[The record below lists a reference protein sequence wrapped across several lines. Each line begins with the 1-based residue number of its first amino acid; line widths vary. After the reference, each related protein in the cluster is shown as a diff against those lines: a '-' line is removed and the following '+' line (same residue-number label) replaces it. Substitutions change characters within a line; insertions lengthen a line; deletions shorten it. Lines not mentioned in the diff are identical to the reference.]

1 MYPAGTTLESQEKC
15 KILFWLFD
23 NNWYNHPKNY
33 AFCTGPCCSSW
44 LHKAHALRDDGT
56 VLEKYKVQADL
67 DKTKKIDKLTPLFH
81 GHVNLQKGHQNDLEA
96 QHLNLELLELNVFLD
111 VGSGLSFL
119 DIGVFSLM
127 LTLVVPTY
135 SGFLRSSSA
144 LYSLELIH
152 ALSHQE
158 WEEPWCISSKDYGLW
173 LQ

>member
-1 MYPAGTTLESQEKC
+1 M
-15 KILFWLFD
+15 
-23 NNWYNHPKNY
+23 
-33 AFCTGPCCSSW
+33 
-44 LHKAHALRDDGT
+44 
-56 VLEKYKVQADL
+56 LEKYKVQADL

-81 GHVNLQKGHQNDLEA
+81 GDANLQNGHQNDLEA
-96 QHLNLELLELNVFLD
+96 QYLNLELLELSLFLV

-135 SGFLRSSSA
+135 SRFLRSFSA

-158 WEEPWCISSKDYGLW
+158 
-173 LQ
+173 